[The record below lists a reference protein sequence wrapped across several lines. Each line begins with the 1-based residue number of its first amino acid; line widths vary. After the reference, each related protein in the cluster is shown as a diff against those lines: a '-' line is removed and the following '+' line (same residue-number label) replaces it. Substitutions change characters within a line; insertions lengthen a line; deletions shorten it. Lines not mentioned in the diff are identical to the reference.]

1 MIAATAVAT
10 RRTILT
16 TERGASFDALPGV
29 ACIVVS

>member
-16 TERGASFDALPGV
+16 MDRDANFDALAGV